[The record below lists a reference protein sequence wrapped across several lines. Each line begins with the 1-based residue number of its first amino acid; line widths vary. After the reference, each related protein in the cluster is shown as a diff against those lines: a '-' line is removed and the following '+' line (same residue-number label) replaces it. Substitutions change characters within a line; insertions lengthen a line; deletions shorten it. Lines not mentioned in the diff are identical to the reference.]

1 MPFCYKG
8 GIIVWQRGGGEAKS
22 SASGWTKGGGGT
34 LAFSLSPSV
43 AAGARPAAADRLVP
57 ARSPP
62 WLLTLPQ
69 PRNRWREES
78 KGREG
83 VR

>member
-1 MPFCYKG
+1 MEEEG
-8 GIIVWQRGGGEAKS
+8 A
-22 SASGWTKGGGGT
+22 

-43 AAGARPAAADRLVP
+43 AAEARPAAADRLVP

-62 WLLTLPQ
+62 WLLTLLQ

-78 KGREG
+78 EG
-83 VR
+83 EEGGK